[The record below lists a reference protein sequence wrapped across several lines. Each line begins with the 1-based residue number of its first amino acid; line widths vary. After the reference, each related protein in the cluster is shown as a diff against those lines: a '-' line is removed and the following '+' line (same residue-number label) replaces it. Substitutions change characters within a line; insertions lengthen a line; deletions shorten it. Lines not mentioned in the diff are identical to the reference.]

1 MDYGVCKDWQ
11 HRHWGFKDRFG
22 YMGDG
27 WMWGGTDEDKALKA
41 LLKGLE
47 SGINLIDTAPI
58 YGFGKA
64 EEIIGNGR
72 VHGYG

>member
-1 MDYGVCKDWQ
+1 
-11 HRHWGFKDRFG
+11 
-22 YMGDG
+22 MGDG